1 MPYMAFDRENLE
13 ALRTAMRRADEQ
25 LGSQISCDPLALN
38 VTSAV
43 TRVRQALHQKWLP
56 ILDGILQCM
65 ALEARNPV
73 RIDPTDLQPVWLPLY
88 MAEGWRVV
96 TDPMSPLTVS
106 VAQAT
111 ALGTSLADGDLD
123 ELLDTDA
130 ELVWLAS
137 VLAIIADDPAL
148 TVAFRNGFDGDEP
161 WAEVFTQ
168 IGAAHGASGQNLA
181 FNPGTIEDQQRIA
194 LLVQLMGSLGGI
206 YSSGPH
212 SGRTGFY
219 PSAIDLIAEPYTAA
233 LIVAHVTLNS
243 RMLAAASADILSR
256 WYEEVPDRFVYPDL
270 AGPGPN
276 TADILF
282 AALAA
287 DPAAATAFLLRVSA
301 RPELLLRTAHD
312 DDNVERL
319 LVAGTNPAHVSA
331 ELAGQILVPLIETIG
346 AWSYGSLGVTVRGE
360 DLAPL
365 MGSALTPWLLQFGPR
380 ADEFGWTKGQGDS
393 VLAWL
398 LANGAAAN
406 LAAGIADWHDR
417 LAAEPLIRDNGT
429 VDIVTLNEMLEM
441 FMQLEIAVRDA
452 EISRAAADRILADA
466 VFYLAETLLPSAARG
481 SVVVGIA
488 ADVAMS
494 VAAPAIRSWME
505 DQGWVP
511 PNAADAGSAAQAKFG
526 SRVADIAV
534 LSVLGAVGQLIDAGK
549 LPPEVLDR
557 LDLSNP
563 TSCVATETAD
573 RLVEFGYSL
582 EADLD
587 PLTFTSVMLIIEAV
601 AGPVAVTSDLC
612 G

>member
-1 MPYMAFDRENLE
+1 MPYMAFDRENLQ

-25 LGSQISCDPLALN
+25 LGNQISCDPLAAN

-43 TRVRQALHQKWLP
+43 TRVRQAFQQKWLP
-56 ILDGILQCM
+56 VLDGILQCM

-73 RIDPTDLQPVWLPLY
+73 QIDPTGLQPVWLPPY
-88 MAEGWRVV
+88 TAEGWQVV
-96 TDPMSPLTVS
+96 ADPMSPLTVS
-106 VAQAT
+106 AAQAT

-123 ELLDTDA
+123 ALLDSEA
-130 ELVWLAS
+130 ELVWLAG
-137 VLAIIADDPAL
+137 VLAIIADDSAL
-148 TVAFRNGFDGDEP
+148 TVAFRNAFDGDEP
-161 WAEVFTQ
+161 WAEVFTR
-168 IGAAHGASGQNLA
+168 IGAAHGASGQHLA
-181 FNPGTIEDQQRIA
+181 FKPGTIEDQQRLE
-194 LLVQLMGSLGGI
+194 LLEQLIGSLAVT
-206 YSSGPH
+206 YASGPH
-212 SGRTGFY
+212 TGRTGFY
-219 PSAIDLIAEPYTAA
+219 PTVITLVEPYTAA
-233 LIVAHVTLNS
+233 LIVAHATMNS
-243 RMLAAASADILSR
+243 RMMATASVDILSR
-256 WYEEVPDRFVYPDL
+256 WYADVADRFVYPDF
-270 AGPGPN
+270 AGTGPN

-282 AALAA
+282 TALAA
-287 DPAAATAFLLRVSA
+287 DSAAATAFLLLVNGQ
-301 RPELLLRTAHD
+301 PELVLRAAHD
-312 DDNVERL
+312 DGSVEQL
-319 LVAGTNPAHVSA
+319 LLAGTNPAYVSA
-331 ELAGQILVPLIETIG
+331 ELAGRILVPLIEVIG
-346 AWSYGSLGVTVRGE
+346 AWSYGSMGTAVRGE

-365 MGSALTPWLLQFGPR
+365 MGSVFAPWLPQFGPR
-380 ADEFGWTKGQGDS
+380 AAEFGWDRGQGDS

-406 LAAGIADWHDR
+406 LAAGIASWHDR
-417 LAAEPLIRDNGT
+417 LASEPLIRDNGT
-429 VDIVTLNEMLEM
+429 IDIFTLNEMLAM

-452 EISRAAADRILADA
+452 DISRAAADRILTDA
-466 VFYLAETLLPSAARG
+466 IFYLAQTLLPNAARG

-494 VAAPAIRSWME
+494 AAAPAIRSWME

-511 PNAADAGSAAQAKFG
+511 PNEAGARAAAQAKFG

-534 LSVLGAVGQLIDAGK
+534 LSVLGAIGQLIDSGK

-563 TSCVATETAD
+563 AGCVATETAD

-612 G
+612 A